1 MKENNDTLKYLKM
14 NKFLKEE
21 TIEGYTVKYKKH
33 IFSKAIKITLKKDD
47 LVVVTMPK
55 YCPYKNAKEFL
66 LSNFE
71 KIKSFETNKKIYSSD
86 FKTKFDSI
94 KIIADNEYKT
104 IVKKSVVYFYYPKHL
119 EFSDKDVQKNFNK
132 AYLKALQLEAK
143 NYLPDRIKFL
153 SEKFGF
159 KYNKLAL
166 RNQRT
171 RFGSCSFYNNI
182 NLNINLMKY
191 DFDIIDYV
199 IIHELVHTKIKNHSK
214 SFWKE
219 VEKYCPD
226 YKNLR
231 KMLKS
236 VD

>member
-1 MKENNDTLKYLKM
+1 M
-14 NKFLKEE
+14 NKAIKEE
-21 TIEGYTVKYKKH
+21 TIEGFCVKYKKH
-33 IFSKAIKITLKKDD
+33 IFSKSIKVSLKKDD

-55 YCPYKNAKEFL
+55 YCPYKEARDFL
-66 LSNFE
+66 LSNIE
-71 KIKSFETNKKIYSSD
+71 KIKSFE
-86 FKTKFDSI
+86 FKDKTYPQNFQTKFDSI
-94 KIIADNEYKT
+94 KIQAGSDFNT
-104 IVKKSVVYFYYPKHL
+104 IVKNKTVYFSYPNHL
-119 EFSDKDVQKNFNK
+119 DFSDKAVQKKFK
-132 AYLKALQLEAK
+132 EAYLKALTIEAK
-143 NYLPDRIKFL
+143 NYLPQRIKFL

-171 RFGSCSFYNNI
+171 RFGSCSFCNNI

-214 SFWKE
+214 VFWDE
-219 VEKYCPD
+219 VEKFCPD

-231 KMLKS
+231 KLLKTMY
-236 VD
+236 